1 MAIDPT
7 RGTNYN
13 DLQSLT
19 ALKREARAQDPAA
32 LRETAR
38 QFESVFTRMLLQS
51 MRQASQGDALF
62 DSQQSGFYRDM
73 FDDQLSIEL
82 SRGRGLG
89 LAEMMVEQLL
99 RAGAGAPAQG
109 AAAASGASTAAVAA
123 TASASVPAAGSAPAA
138 SSAAIAALASG
149 SAAGPATTRAAGTA
163 PAAGT
168 SDAQREAFV
177 REMLPHAE
185 AAARQLGVA
194 PRTLIAHAA
203 LETGWGRSMPRGAD
217 GQPSYNLFGIKA
229 GASWQGAAV
238 GATTLEFEGGVAA
251 SRVERFRAYESP
263 GASFGDYVGL
273 LQGSA
278 RYAAAIGTGDDAAA
292 FACALQQGG
301 YATDPDYARKLTS
314 VVAGVGEILDGRL
327 KAGDGLPI
335 QPPER
340 TS

>member
-1 MAIDPT
+1 MALDPART
-7 RGTNYN
+7 ANYT

-62 DSQQSGFYRDM
+62 DSQQSDFYRGM
-73 FDDQLSIEL
+73 FDDQLAIEL

-99 RAGAGAPAQG
+99 RAGAGLPASSESGAGAQAAPV
-109 AAAASGASTAAVAA
+109 AAASTASARPVP
-123 TASASVPAAGSAPAA
+123 TASASAGSDPA
-138 SSAAIAALASG
+138 
-149 SAAGPATTRAAGTA
+149 R
-163 PAAGT
+163 
-168 SDAQREAFV
+168 REAFV

-229 GASWQGAAV
+229 GKSWSGQAAASA
-238 GATTLEFEGGVAA
+238 TLEFEGGSPVT
-251 SRVERFRAYESP
+251 RVERFRAYASA
-263 GASFGDYVGL
+263 GASFGDYVEL
-273 LQGSA
+273 LKGSA
-278 RYAAAIGTGDDAAA
+278 RYAAALGTGDDATA
-292 FACALQQGG
+292 FAQALQRGG

-314 VVAGVGEILDGRL
+314 VVAGVGEILDRDL
-327 KAGDGLPI
+327 KTGNGLPI

-340 TS
+340 TG